1 MSERA
6 TPPLGPPTTSSVTTR
21 VVARPRTARPAMPL
35 RPLLPQLNPSLMALR
50 NRILAAPASR
60 LSGGRVLV
68 WQDHRVINPVGEL
81 CCKLGHL
88 TVDLAAENL
97 SALEPRLLGFESFV
111 ASEACTSLVEHALAP
126 VLDLIEALAGRP
138 VACEAF
144 RRIGARAQD
153 KATEEEATLVRIG
166 FVLLG
171 VDPQQPDVRG
181 WVRAAPAFWRAL
193 DLARTPHTVP
203 LQRHHAVPLVMSVRL
218 GQCTLPLAELRQLV
232 PGDALRV
239 TPALKRQADGGLPV
253 QVVHPGGRFG
263 CRARLAGDQ
272 LTLETLTTP
281 LMDTQ
286 PPSRSSAATAP
297 NEHIAASMECE
308 LSFEIGSLRMSLA
321 ELGRLRVGQA
331 LRLGQNL
338 QEQPVRILTSGRE
351 IARGELAAVGE
362 ELVVVVSDTHKLPN
376 L

>member
-1 MSERA
+1 MTERVTSTPSSARGAVA
-6 TPPLGPPTTSSVTTR
+6 T
-21 VVARPRTARPAMPL
+21 ARPRAVRPAVPL
-35 RPLLPQLNPSLMALR
+35 RALLPQLNPSLLALR
-50 NRILAAPASR
+50 NRILGAPASR
-60 LSGGRVLV
+60 LAGGRILV
-68 WQDHRVINPVGEL
+68 WQDHRVVNPVGEL

-153 KATEEEATLVRIG
+153 KATAEESTLVRIG
-166 FVLLG
+166 FLLLG
-171 VDPQQPDVRG
+171 ADAQQPEVRG
-181 WVRAAPAFWRAL
+181 WVRAAPSFWRAL
-193 DLARTPHTVP
+193 DLARTPHPVP
-203 LQRHHAVPLVMSVRL
+203 LQRHQSVPLVMAVRL
-218 GQCTLPLAELRQLV
+218 GQCSLPLAELRQLEA
-232 PGDALRV
+232 GDALRL
-239 TPALKRQADGGLPV
+239 TPRVRRLADASLPV
-253 QVVHPGGRFG
+253 QLVHPGGRFG

-272 LTLETLTTP
+272 LILDTLTSP
-281 LMDTQ
+281 LMDTK
-286 PPSRSSAATAP
+286 PTPSPAAAAAP
-297 NEHIAASMECE
+297 LPDEHTLAGMECE

-338 QEQPVRILTSGRE
+338 QEQPVRILTAGRE

-362 ELVVVVSDTHKLPN
+362 ELVVVVSETRALPN